1 MTVVVACLWCET
13 SLKPETATCPECGL
27 QCPAGATKTTSMRGS
42 RRTARRTWPVALA
55 LVVVPLMLSAAYA
68 ERGGDLALDPTA
80 NASPAAVPVSDL
92 VQPPPIYA
100 DPLQRAVWI
109 NGVMA
114 VRHALAQPAY
124 VNFAG
129 SYIDVAA
136 GHVVSFCGEVA
147 GTSGYDSASGAQRFL
162 SVFGQSRST
171 MIEGSD
177 ASFEVLWSRVCAQ
190 DESPA

>member
-1 MTVVVACLWCET
+1 MTVIVACLWCET

-27 QCPAGATKTTSMRGS
+27 QCPVEAAKTTSMRGS
-42 RRTARRTWPVALA
+42 RKATRRGWRVALA

-68 ERGGDLALDPTA
+68 ERSGLTLDPTA
-80 NASPAAVPVSDL
+80 NASPAAVPASDL

-114 VRHALAQPAY
+114 VRQALAQPAY

>member
-1 MTVVVACLWCET
+1 MTVIVACLWCET

-27 QCPAGATKTTSMRGS
+27 QCPVGAATPMSLRGS
-42 RRTARRTWPVALA
+42 RKTTRRGWRVALA

-68 ERGGDLALDPTA
+68 ERSGLTLDPTA
-80 NASPAAVPVSDL
+80 NASPAAVPASDL

-114 VRHALAQPAY
+114 VRQALAQPAD

-147 GTSGYDSASGAQRFL
+147 GTSGYDSANGAQRFV